1 MNTKAALEE
10 AVSRAGGVTRMAE
23 AVGVVQPAVSNWLSR
38 GRTPANKCLKIQQLT
53 GVSVHRL
60 RPDVFGPPEE
70 VA

>member
-1 MNTKAALEE
+1 
-10 AVSRAGGVTRMAE
+10 MAE

-70 VA
+70 AA